1 MRTWFHKLDRER
13 NLRAGRELLEKDL
26 RRLGLLQADL
36 APVLGQFN
44 VATVDDLHVLVALG
58 DVGPNQVGRALLEL
72 ERERAAPSQPSAP
85 VLPLRRPRRAP
96 RTGEAA
102 FRVVGVDNLLVQT
115 ARCCR
120 PVPGEPIAGYLT
132 RMRGV
137 TVHRRD
143 CAAFLR
149 LSSGQPQRVLPV
161 EWGGVAGGHE
171 SDILVEAIDRKHL
184 LKDISNLIAQEDV
197 HVLSIQSD
205 QHALSR
211 VQLRLR
217 LRVGDYGQLARLL
230 GKLDSLPGVEQARR
244 S

>member
-1 MRTWFHKLDRER
+1 
-13 NLRAGRELLEKDL
+13 
-26 RRLGLLQADL
+26 
-36 APVLGQFN
+36 
-44 VATVDDLHVLVALG
+44 
-58 DVGPNQVGRALLEL
+58 
-72 ERERAAPSQPSAP
+72 
-85 VLPLRRPRRAP
+85 
-96 RTGEAA
+96 
-102 FRVVGVDNLLVQT
+102 
-115 ARCCR
+115 
-120 PVPGEPIAGYLT
+120 
-132 RMRGV
+132 MRGV